1 MNAFTIAAT
10 LLLLGFIPLGALC
23 LLAREI
29 DGVAALQLCGTLAT
43 LILICLAEGFHRSAY
58 VGVAV
63 VCATL
68 TLIGGLVFARFF
80 GRFL

>member
-10 LLLLGFIPLGALC
+10 LLLLGFVPLGAVC

-43 LILICLAEGFHRSAY
+43 LILICLAEGFHRAAY
-58 VGVAV
+58 TGVAV